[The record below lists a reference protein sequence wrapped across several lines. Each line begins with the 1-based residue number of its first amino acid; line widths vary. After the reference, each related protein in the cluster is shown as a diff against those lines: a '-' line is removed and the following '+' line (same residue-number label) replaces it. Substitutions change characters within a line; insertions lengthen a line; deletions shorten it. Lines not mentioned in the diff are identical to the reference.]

1 MLGSQPCFCH
11 VAVGVAVSLIRFA
24 SHYVLAHHVGR
35 CDEMSDRRFE
45 YAGHEHVKEE
55 QVDG

>member
-1 MLGSQPCFCH
+1 MFLSCGRRC
-11 VAVGVAVSLIRFA
+11 VAVSLVRFA
-24 SHYVLAHHVGR
+24 SHYVLAHHIGR